1 MCPLRQRK
9 ALRLPLPGRS
19 RGSHPRTPDMPG
31 MAYHLRVYQV
41 LIGYRH
47 APRVQ
52 VSHVPTEL
60 TGGMCMKI
68 VRSLK
73 KRITGEKS
81 LKAYAWY
88 HWY

>member
-1 MCPLRQRK
+1 MPVIACH
-9 ALRLPLPGRS
+9 LP
-19 RGSHPRTPDMPG
+19 
-31 MAYHLRVYQV
+31 VYQL
-41 LIGYRH
+41 LIGYGQ

-52 VSHVPTEL
+52 VSHVPMEL